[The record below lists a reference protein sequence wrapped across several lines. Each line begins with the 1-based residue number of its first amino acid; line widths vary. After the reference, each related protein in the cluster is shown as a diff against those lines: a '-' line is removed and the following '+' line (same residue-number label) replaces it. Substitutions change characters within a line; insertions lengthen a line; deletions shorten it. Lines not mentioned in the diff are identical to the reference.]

1 MNIAVRGIGIIS
13 ALGNGAGETLAA
25 LRAGRSGIGKL
36 TLFRSAVDVPVGE
49 VRRDNRALGELLG
62 IPARETPSRTALL
75 GMIAAAQAVADAAIP
90 AAARVALV
98 SGTSVGGM
106 DLTENFYRDFR
117 SDNGRGRL
125 RSVAGHDCADSTRRI
140 AEYCG
145 STGYTATVST
155 ACSSAANT
163 VITGALLLENDMAD
177 YVVAGGTDALCRFT
191 LNGFNSLSILD
202 PERCRPFDA
211 TRAGLNLGEGA
222 GYVVLAREEP
232 GMRSYCRLAGYANA
246 NDAHH
251 QTASSE
257 TGEGAYRAM
266 AEALA
271 RSGLERVDYIN
282 AHGTATPNND
292 LTEGTAL
299 RRLFGEQVPPFSS
312 TKGFTGH
319 ALAAAGGIEAVL
331 SALRQS
337 RIRGA
342 DSGAGAAAR
351 RGDGIRSRK
360 FGAVQFVRVRR
371 KLFLTDIRKMKAYV
385 NCITSGAELR
395 SDIKVL
401 IPEMNLR
408 RRLSRVV
415 KSGVAAGI
423 ESLLEFGARAPIDA
437 IITATG
443 LGCIADSEKFLD
455 GLIAGNETMLNPTP
469 FIQSTFNT
477 VGAQIAL
484 LRGLHC
490 YNTTY
495 AHRWTSFEN
504 ALTDAALRIGA
515 GWSQAVLVGAFDETT
530 PSVEKVLQ
538 RLRVA
543 QEGTWG
549 ESSVFF
555 VLTAERF
562 DCSVAEITG
571 IRIPAGTPAADGG
584 YPAGGET
591 SGETDG
597 EEKPRAEEPGG
608 KAHEREPGGKAYAR
622 ATCEKR
628 YERESGGEKNHTENP
643 CGKTSGNENACIGQ
657 AGAEA
662 SEGRAIRA
670 SQTGVKPHFT
680 AIAEVFRQAVA
691 ENAGHKITLYNDF
704 SGRTESAMEL
714 TCM

>member
-25 LRAGRSGIGKL
+25 LRAGRSGIGKP

-106 DLTENFYRDFR
+106 DLTENFYRAFR

-145 STGYTATVST
+145 ITGYTATVST
-155 ACSSAANT
+155 ACSSAANA

-232 GMRSYCRLAGYANA
+232 SMRSYCRLAGYANA

-331 SALRQS
+331 SALAIGHGLRY
-337 RIRGA
+337 GNP
-342 DSGAGAAAR
+342 G
-351 RGDGIRSRK
+351 
-360 FGAVQFVRVRR
+360 F
-371 KLFLTDIRKMKAYV
+371 
-385 NCITSGAELR
+385 AEP
-395 SDIKVL
+395 
-401 IPEMNLR
+401 IPELGLR
-408 RRLSRVV
+408 
-415 KSGVAAGI
+415 
-423 ESLLEFGARAPIDA
+423 P
-437 IITATG
+437 
-443 LGCIADSEKFLD
+443 
-455 GLIAGNETMLNPTP
+455 
-469 FIQSTFNT
+469 
-477 VGAQIAL
+477 
-484 LRGLHC
+484 
-490 YNTTY
+490 
-495 AHRWTSFEN
+495 
-504 ALTDAALRIGA
+504 
-515 GWSQAVLVGAFDETT
+515 
-530 PSVEKVLQ
+530 
-538 RLRVA
+538 
-543 QEGTWG
+543 
-549 ESSVFF
+549 
-555 VLTAERF
+555 
-562 DCSVAEITG
+562 VAE
-571 IRIPAGTPAADGG
+571 
-584 YPAGGET
+584 
-591 SGETDG
+591 
-597 EEKPRAEEPGG
+597 
-608 KAHEREPGGKAYAR
+608 
-622 ATCEKR
+622 
-628 YERESGGEKNHTENP
+628 
-643 CGKTSGNENACIGQ
+643 
-657 AGAEA
+657 
-662 SEGRAIRA
+662 
-670 SQTGVKPHFT
+670 
-680 AIAEVFRQAVA
+680 
-691 ENAGHKITLYNDF
+691 
-704 SGRTESAMEL
+704 TESAAVNSVL
-714 TCM
+714 SNSFGFGGNCSSLIFAK

>member
-49 VRRDNRALGELLG
+49 VRHDNRALGELLG
-62 IPARETPSRTALL
+62 IPARETPSRTALP
-75 GMIAAAQAVADAAIP
+75 AIP

-106 DLTENFYRDFR
+106 DLTENFYRAFR

-145 STGYTATVST
+145 ITGYTATVST
-155 ACSSAANT
+155 ACSSAANA

-331 SALRQS
+331 SALAIGHGLRY
-337 RIRGA
+337 GNP
-342 DSGAGAAAR
+342 G
-351 RGDGIRSRK
+351 
-360 FGAVQFVRVRR
+360 F
-371 KLFLTDIRKMKAYV
+371 
-385 NCITSGAELR
+385 AEP
-395 SDIKVL
+395 
-401 IPEMNLR
+401 IPELGLR
-408 RRLSRVV
+408 
-415 KSGVAAGI
+415 
-423 ESLLEFGARAPIDA
+423 P
-437 IITATG
+437 
-443 LGCIADSEKFLD
+443 
-455 GLIAGNETMLNPTP
+455 
-469 FIQSTFNT
+469 
-477 VGAQIAL
+477 
-484 LRGLHC
+484 
-490 YNTTY
+490 
-495 AHRWTSFEN
+495 
-504 ALTDAALRIGA
+504 
-515 GWSQAVLVGAFDETT
+515 
-530 PSVEKVLQ
+530 
-538 RLRVA
+538 
-543 QEGTWG
+543 
-549 ESSVFF
+549 
-555 VLTAERF
+555 
-562 DCSVAEITG
+562 VAE
-571 IRIPAGTPAADGG
+571 
-584 YPAGGET
+584 
-591 SGETDG
+591 
-597 EEKPRAEEPGG
+597 
-608 KAHEREPGGKAYAR
+608 
-622 ATCEKR
+622 
-628 YERESGGEKNHTENP
+628 
-643 CGKTSGNENACIGQ
+643 
-657 AGAEA
+657 
-662 SEGRAIRA
+662 
-670 SQTGVKPHFT
+670 
-680 AIAEVFRQAVA
+680 
-691 ENAGHKITLYNDF
+691 
-704 SGRTESAMEL
+704 TESAAVNSVL
-714 TCM
+714 SNSFGFGGNCSSLIFAK

>member
-145 STGYTATVST
+145 
-155 ACSSAANT
+155 
-163 VITGALLLENDMAD
+163 ITGALLLENDMAD

-331 SALRQS
+331 SALAIGHGLRY
-337 RIRGA
+337 GNP
-342 DSGAGAAAR
+342 G
-351 RGDGIRSRK
+351 
-360 FGAVQFVRVRR
+360 F
-371 KLFLTDIRKMKAYV
+371 
-385 NCITSGAELR
+385 AEP
-395 SDIKVL
+395 
-401 IPEMNLR
+401 IPELGLR
-408 RRLSRVV
+408 
-415 KSGVAAGI
+415 
-423 ESLLEFGARAPIDA
+423 P
-437 IITATG
+437 
-443 LGCIADSEKFLD
+443 
-455 GLIAGNETMLNPTP
+455 
-469 FIQSTFNT
+469 
-477 VGAQIAL
+477 
-484 LRGLHC
+484 
-490 YNTTY
+490 
-495 AHRWTSFEN
+495 
-504 ALTDAALRIGA
+504 
-515 GWSQAVLVGAFDETT
+515 
-530 PSVEKVLQ
+530 
-538 RLRVA
+538 
-543 QEGTWG
+543 
-549 ESSVFF
+549 
-555 VLTAERF
+555 
-562 DCSVAEITG
+562 VAE
-571 IRIPAGTPAADGG
+571 
-584 YPAGGET
+584 
-591 SGETDG
+591 
-597 EEKPRAEEPGG
+597 
-608 KAHEREPGGKAYAR
+608 
-622 ATCEKR
+622 
-628 YERESGGEKNHTENP
+628 
-643 CGKTSGNENACIGQ
+643 
-657 AGAEA
+657 
-662 SEGRAIRA
+662 
-670 SQTGVKPHFT
+670 
-680 AIAEVFRQAVA
+680 
-691 ENAGHKITLYNDF
+691 
-704 SGRTESAMEL
+704 TESAAVNSVL
-714 TCM
+714 SNSFGFGGNCSSLIFAK

>member
-49 VRRDNRALGELLG
+49 VRHDNRALGELLG
-62 IPARETPSRTALL
+62 IPVRETPSRTALL

-145 STGYTATVST
+145 ITGYTATVST
-155 ACSSAANT
+155 ACSSAANA

-299 RRLFGEQVPPFSS
+299 RRLFGELGRPSVRRRASPGMRWPRR
-312 TKGFTGH
+312 
-319 ALAAAGGIEAVL
+319 AASKPCCRRWPSGTDCATAIP
-331 SALRQS
+331 
-337 RIRGA
+337 
-342 DSGAGAAAR
+342 DS
-351 RGDGIRSRK
+351 RSR
-360 FGAVQFVRVRR
+360 F
-371 KLFLTDIRKMKAYV
+371 
-385 NCITSGAELR
+385 R
-395 SDIKVL
+395 SWGCV
-401 IPEMNLR
+401 PSR
-408 RRLSRVV
+408 RR
-415 KSGVAAGI
+415 
-423 ESLLEFGARAPIDA
+423 
-437 IITATG
+437 
-443 LGCIADSEKFLD
+443 
-455 GLIAGNETMLNPTP
+455 NPQP
-469 FIQSTFNT
+469 
-477 VGAQIAL
+477 
-484 LRGLHC
+484 
-490 YNTTY
+490 
-495 AHRWTSFEN
+495 
-504 ALTDAALRIGA
+504 
-515 GWSQAVLVGAFDETT
+515 
-530 PSVEKVLQ
+530 
-538 RLRVA
+538 
-543 QEGTWG
+543 
-549 ESSVFF
+549 
-555 VLTAERF
+555 
-562 DCSVAEITG
+562 
-571 IRIPAGTPAADGG
+571 
-584 YPAGGET
+584 
-591 SGETDG
+591 
-597 EEKPRAEEPGG
+597 
-608 KAHEREPGGKAYAR
+608 
-622 ATCEKR
+622 
-628 YERESGGEKNHTENP
+628 
-643 CGKTSGNENACIGQ
+643 
-657 AGAEA
+657 
-662 SEGRAIRA
+662 
-670 SQTGVKPHFT
+670 
-680 AIAEVFRQAVA
+680 
-691 ENAGHKITLYNDF
+691 
-704 SGRTESAMEL
+704 
-714 TCM
+714 

>member
-25 LRAGRSGIGKL
+25 LRAGRSGIGKP

-49 VRRDNRALGELLG
+49 VLRDNRALGELLG

-75 GMIAAAQAVADAAIP
+75 GMI

-145 STGYTATVST
+145 ITGYTATVST
-155 ACSSAANT
+155 ACSSAANA

-232 GMRSYCRLAGYANA
+232 SMRSYCRLAGYANA

-292 LTEGTAL
+292 LTEGIAL

-331 SALRQS
+331 SALAIGHGLRY
-337 RIRGA
+337 GNP
-342 DSGAGAAAR
+342 G
-351 RGDGIRSRK
+351 
-360 FGAVQFVRVRR
+360 F
-371 KLFLTDIRKMKAYV
+371 
-385 NCITSGAELR
+385 AEP
-395 SDIKVL
+395 
-401 IPEMNLR
+401 IPELGLR
-408 RRLSRVV
+408 
-415 KSGVAAGI
+415 
-423 ESLLEFGARAPIDA
+423 P
-437 IITATG
+437 
-443 LGCIADSEKFLD
+443 
-455 GLIAGNETMLNPTP
+455 
-469 FIQSTFNT
+469 
-477 VGAQIAL
+477 
-484 LRGLHC
+484 
-490 YNTTY
+490 
-495 AHRWTSFEN
+495 
-504 ALTDAALRIGA
+504 
-515 GWSQAVLVGAFDETT
+515 
-530 PSVEKVLQ
+530 
-538 RLRVA
+538 
-543 QEGTWG
+543 
-549 ESSVFF
+549 
-555 VLTAERF
+555 
-562 DCSVAEITG
+562 VAE
-571 IRIPAGTPAADGG
+571 
-584 YPAGGET
+584 
-591 SGETDG
+591 
-597 EEKPRAEEPGG
+597 
-608 KAHEREPGGKAYAR
+608 
-622 ATCEKR
+622 
-628 YERESGGEKNHTENP
+628 
-643 CGKTSGNENACIGQ
+643 
-657 AGAEA
+657 
-662 SEGRAIRA
+662 
-670 SQTGVKPHFT
+670 
-680 AIAEVFRQAVA
+680 
-691 ENAGHKITLYNDF
+691 
-704 SGRTESAMEL
+704 TESAAVNSVL
-714 TCM
+714 SNSFGFGGNCSSLIFAK